1 MAINLDDIK
10 YFLHVTETL
19 NITRASERAG
29 VTQPTMSYS
38 IKRLEKEVGGDLLVR
53 LKSGVQLTKFGEEFA
68 LRSRELALNWQ
79 QLENL
84 VSGKD
89 GEVTGK
95 YSIGI
100 HPSVALYTLE
110 HFLPQLK
117 VSYPKIDFSLIHG
130 LSREITEKVIDW
142 KVDFGI
148 VVNPKK
154 HPDLVIKELC
164 KDKVMLYG
172 DKENS
177 DLLISDSNLMQT
189 EAVLKKID
197 KSKHKFN
204 RHLTSEN
211 LEVVARLVAIGHGV
225 GILPTRVAM
234 QYEGLKPIDKSL
246 FFEDS
251 VCLIYRPEKRKDMAG
266 KKIIDYISKI
276 KI

>member
-1 MAINLDDIK
+1 
-10 YFLHVTETL
+10 
-19 NITRASERAG
+19 
-29 VTQPTMSYS
+29 
-38 IKRLEKEVGGDLLVR
+38 
-53 LKSGVQLTKFGEEFA
+53 
-68 LRSRELALNWQ
+68 
-79 QLENL
+79 
-84 VSGKD
+84 
-89 GEVTGK
+89 
-95 YSIGI
+95 
-100 HPSVALYTLE
+100 
-110 HFLPQLK
+110 
-117 VSYPKIDFSLIHG
+117 
-130 LSREITEKVIDW
+130 
-142 KVDFGI
+142 
-148 VVNPKK
+148 
-154 HPDLVIKELC
+154 
-164 KDKVMLYG
+164 MLYG